1 MSLVGKIVDFDPAA
15 ETWQQYSERL
25 TYYFLANGV
34 TEREEEG
41 HTTGSDES

>member
-34 TEREEEG
+34 TEEG